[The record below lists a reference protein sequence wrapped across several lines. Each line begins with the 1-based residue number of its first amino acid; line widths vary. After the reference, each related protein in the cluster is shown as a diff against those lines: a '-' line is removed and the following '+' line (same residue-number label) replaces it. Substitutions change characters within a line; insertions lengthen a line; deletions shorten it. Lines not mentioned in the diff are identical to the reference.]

1 MKLGAPPLRDRKII
15 IDSDSQL
22 AMFKG
27 VKEVYIFASL
37 FSHAYYYGRVKNVK
51 PVSLKIT
58 ITGGHSSFYYVTA
71 ISFYRSRIS
80 QSFTNFTILQKI
92 HVFCCISQAVDITSK
107 LIWLYDLLSLY
118 EHLKILKTV
127 KNYLEV
133 LTDDIN

>member
-1 MKLGAPPLRDRKII
+1 
-15 IDSDSQL
+15 
-22 AMFKG
+22 MFKG

-80 QSFTNFTILQKI
+80 QFYKFYNFTKKYTYFV
-92 HVFCCISQAVDITSK
+92 VF
-107 LIWLYDLLSLY
+107 LRL
-118 EHLKILKTV
+118 
-127 KNYLEV
+127 
-133 LTDDIN
+133 